1 MKLKEILNEVI
12 KKEGNKWVL
21 YSKDGSK
28 VLGRHDTKEDAKK
41 QEAAIKINKKKKGK

>member
-21 YSKDGSK
+21 YSKKGK
-28 VLGRHDTKEDAKK
+28 ILGRHDTKKAAQK
-41 QEAAIKINKKKKGK
+41 QEAAIQISKQK